1 MFLLK
6 RRWLFVIEIDLF
18 ADRICQM
25 YTMENVCD
33 KAVEG
38 SRLCVEYKKIEKI
51 VIEKHLMSYGVE
63 NTKFWNFCP
72 TVCLS
77 VCTRIA

>member
-1 MFLLK
+1 
-6 RRWLFVIEIDLF
+6 
-18 ADRICQM
+18 M

-38 SRLCVEYKKIEKI
+38 LCLCVEYKKIEKI

-63 NTKFWNFCP
+63 NTKF
-72 TVCLS
+72 
-77 VCTRIA
+77 

>member
-1 MFLLK
+1 
-6 RRWLFVIEIDLF
+6 
-18 ADRICQM
+18 M

-38 SRLCVEYKKIEKI
+38 LCLYVEYKKIEKI

-63 NTKFWNFCP
+63 KTKFWNFCP